1 MNIFNFFNIQN
12 NSNLNIPKVDLVK
25 KLLNEIITPFMNE
38 LGLNNWNKNY
48 IWSSDYNSEGI
59 KHIFYYT
66 YGNKLSGTFQFGNNF
81 NFIPSIDNKIRVI
94 INKDELQLFER
105 NKHWHLSFEKKVE
118 KEFYV
123 SHWNE
128 YFLRKSLKK
137 MLDIEKNNIEKWFVQ
152 NNDLYQNID
161 TAINQINTGGAYD
174 LNSPNQKFILAF
186 LYAKIGKLDIGIKTL
201 EEFYEPRILSNISEK
216 TEFEIMVNKLGEIK
230 NIL

>member
-81 NFIPSIDNKIRVI
+81 NFIPSIDNKSRVI
-94 INKDELQLFER
+94 INKED
-105 NKHWHLSFEKKVE
+105 
-118 KEFYV
+118 
-123 SHWNE
+123 
-128 YFLRKSLKK
+128 RKS
-137 MLDIEKNNIEKWFVQ
+137 
-152 NNDLYQNID
+152 
-161 TAINQINTGGAYD
+161 TR
-174 LNSPNQKFILAF
+174 LNSSHVRIS
-186 LYAKIGKLDIGIKTL
+186 YA
-201 EEFYEPRILSNISEK
+201 
-216 TEFEIMVNKLGEIK
+216 
-230 NIL
+230 